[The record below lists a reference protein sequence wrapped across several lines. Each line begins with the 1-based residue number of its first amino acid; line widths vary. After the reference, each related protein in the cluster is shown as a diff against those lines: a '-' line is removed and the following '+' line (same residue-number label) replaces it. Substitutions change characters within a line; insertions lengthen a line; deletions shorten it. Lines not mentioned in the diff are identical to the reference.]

1 LQQLVPINR
10 NQNTKKIVFGNESMY
25 KYVKNSG
32 LGENNISA
40 DSTRV
45 FYRKK
50 QKQLDLE
57 IEEKDNK
64 KWYSLK
70 K

>member
-1 LQQLVPINR
+1 
-10 NQNTKKIVFGNESMY
+10 MY